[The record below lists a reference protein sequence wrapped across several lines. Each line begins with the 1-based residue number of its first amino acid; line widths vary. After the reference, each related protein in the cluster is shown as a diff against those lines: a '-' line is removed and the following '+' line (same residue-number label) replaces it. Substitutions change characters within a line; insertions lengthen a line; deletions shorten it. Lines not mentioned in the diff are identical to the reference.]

1 MTFGK
6 SFTQIFRTGIYKRR
20 IMSTWGISELKWIKL
35 VYPSELLKTKI
46 EVFEAKKSTKNRS
59 KGTPRLQYTVTN

>member
-6 SFTQIFRTGIYKRR
+6 SFTQIFKTGIYKRR
-20 IMSTWGISELKWIKL
+20 IMSAWGISELKWIKL

-46 EVFEAKKSTKNRS
+46 EVFEAKKRYSQIKTYSNES
-59 KGTPRLQYTVTN
+59 